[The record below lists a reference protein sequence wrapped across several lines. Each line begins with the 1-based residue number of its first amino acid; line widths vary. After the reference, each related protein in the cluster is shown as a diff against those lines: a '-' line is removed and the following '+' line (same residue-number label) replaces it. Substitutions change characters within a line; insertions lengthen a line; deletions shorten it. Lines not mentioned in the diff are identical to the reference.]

1 MRYKGNAASEGIAIG
16 RVLQYRAYTAKVE
29 KKEIDPGEIEQE
41 KVRWRTACER
51 AKEEL
56 RALCKT
62 LEQTDPDKA
71 AIFEAHQDIV
81 QDVALEEDIVGEIED
96 GGCNAEWAT
105 AKIYDRYARRLEK
118 AADERMRARA
128 ADLYDVKNRILRC
141 CEGKAEKNLSA
152 LEQPV
157 VVMAHDLFPS
167 DTATLDRKNVLG
179 IVTEVGG
186 QTSHSAIIARSYG
199 IPALLGVTGCM
210 EQVQEGTQVCV
221 DAVDGELITEPDAAY
236 LAALQEKKTVFEQV
250 REDTERYRR
259 EEGRTADGTR
269 IEVELNVGDPNEKEL
284 SASAYTD
291 GVGLF
296 RTEFLY
302 MGRRD
307 LPDEDE
313 QAEGKHILVVAGDIA
328 CGEGFGEAENQSAE
342 HGAGNGADAAEH
354 RRDEGLE
361 AGEDAHVGVDLRVAQ
376 GPHDARGRRQ
386 RGAEPEGQRDD
397 AVDPHP
403 EQARGLDVLGDG
415 PHGQP
420 RFGAVDDP
428 QEPEHEHEADHG
440 HDQRDRQ
447 QLQLPEI
454 DGRHEPFRL
463 VHGARKT
470 GKHHHGEAFDE
481 EGHGDGTDERRNA
494 RGVAQRPVGDA
505 VHQNA
510 DGAGRE
516 DGHHHGHPPGQE
528 ECRGAVKDEIGPQHE
543 NVAVGEVDQPQY
555 PVHHRVPDGDE
566 AIQGTQCQGIEEV
579 LEEHVQ
585 THSACLIR

>member
-236 LAALQEKKTVFEQV
+236 LAALQEKKAVFEQV

-313 QAEGKHILVVAGDIA
+313 QAEVYRRVLESFRGKPVILRTLDIGGDKKLESMQLPSEENPFLGNRALRLCLEHKEMFRTQLRA
-328 CGEGFGEAENQSAE
+328 CLRASVYGQLWLMFPMVG
-342 HGAGNGADAAEH
+342 
-354 RRDEGLE
+354 GLE
-361 AGEDAHVGVDLRVAQ
+361 DLRAAKEQ
-376 GPHDARGRRQ
+376 LEQAKKELDARGERYSKDVKVGIMVEIPSAALIAEAVAAESDFASIGTNDLTQYTLAADRMSPSVSEYYRFYHPSLFRLIGNVATAYRRQ
-386 RGAEPEGQRDD
+386 GKPVSVCGEMGG
-397 AVDPHP
+397 DP
-403 EQARGLDVLGDG
+403 AAAAALVGLGIRRLSLGSSSV
-415 PHGQP
+415 P
-420 RFGAVDDP
+420 RIKKMLSKL
-428 QEPEHEHEADHG
+428 
-440 HDQRDRQ
+440 R
-447 QLQLPEI
+447 
-454 DGRHEPFRL
+454 
-463 VHGARKT
+463 
-470 GKHHHGEAFDE
+470 
-481 EGHGDGTDERRNA
+481 
-494 RGVAQRPVGDA
+494 
-505 VHQNA
+505 
-510 DGAGRE
+510 
-516 DGHHHGHPPGQE
+516 
-528 ECRGAVKDEIGPQHE
+528 
-543 NVAVGEVDQPQY
+543 
-555 PVHHRVPDGDE
+555 
-566 AIQGTQCQGIEEV
+566 IEEMEG
-579 LEEHVQ
+579 LAVQ
-585 THSACLIR
+585 AQALSTEAEVRAMLQAAVQ

>member
-236 LAALQEKKTVFEQV
+236 LAALQEKKAVFEQV

-313 QAEGKHILVVAGDIA
+313 QAEVYRRVLESFRGKPVILRTLDIGGDKKLESMQLPSEENPFLGNRALRLCLEHKEMFRTQLRA
-328 CGEGFGEAENQSAE
+328 CLRASVYGQLWLMFPMVG
-342 HGAGNGADAAEH
+342 
-354 RRDEGLE
+354 GLE
-361 AGEDAHVGVDLRVAQ
+361 DLRAAKEQ
-376 GPHDARGRRQ
+376 LEQAKKELDARGERYSKDVKV
-386 RGAEPEGQRDD
+386 GIMVEIPSAALIAE
-397 AVDPHP
+397 AVAAESDFASIGTNDLT
-403 EQARGLDVLGDG
+403 QYTLAI
-415 PHGQP
+415 
-420 RFGAVDDP
+420 
-428 QEPEHEHEADHG
+428 
-440 HDQRDRQ
+440 DRQ
-447 QLQLPEI
+447 NTKLDDFYDAHHPAILAMIRMVVENAHAEGI
-454 DGRHEPFRL
+454 WAGICGEL
-463 VHGARKT
+463 GADTTLTEEFLKMGVDELSVSAGKVLAVRK
-470 GKHHHGEAFDE
+470 
-481 EGHGDGTDERRNA
+481 
-494 RGVAQRPVGDA
+494 VI
-505 VHQNA
+505 
-510 DGAGRE
+510 RE
-516 DGHHHGHPPGQE
+516 T
-528 ECRGAVKDEIGPQHE
+528 RI
-543 NVAVGEVDQPQY
+543 
-555 PVHHRVPDGDE
+555 
-566 AIQGTQCQGIEEV
+566 
-579 LEEHVQ
+579 
-585 THSACLIR
+585 S